1 MAENSDQERSEEAT
15 SQRRE
20 DFRRRGQ
27 VAQTKELSSVFMLL
41 GMALI
46 LWLMGKYFIEN
57 IFDTYR
63 MSFNLIRPD
72 VLRSSDV
79 TSYLAGFGIKAAMI
93 LLPVLVFALVLA
105 IASSVLQ
112 TGFLFSEDALSPD
125 LEKINPL
132 SGFKR
137 IFSLRN
143 LMEGIKS
150 LAKFGVIGGVVYN
163 ILSGITGKLPEL
175 AMFSPSQTMAFTVAL
190 LFKLLFTV
198 GIVMLVIAAADYFFQ
213 RFTLENEMK
222 MTKQEIRDEVKTREG
237 DPLIKARIRK
247 IQKEV
252 AQRRMMSEV
261 PKADVI
267 ITNPTHIAIA
277 LKYNP
282 EKYAAPILI
291 AKGQDYVATKI
302 REIAKEHGI
311 PIVENKPL
319 ARAMFKTMELGQVI
333 PRELF
338 AAVAEVLAYVF
349 KLKKKKLARI

>member
-1 MAENSDQERSEEAT
+1 MAEHSEQERTEEAT

-41 GMALI
+41 GLAL
-46 LWLMGKYFIEN
+46 LMWMMGKYFLEN

-63 MSFNLIRPD
+63 MAFDLIRPEI
-72 VLRSSDV
+72 LRENNI
-79 TSYLAGFGIKAAMI
+79 TGYLAAFGIKAAMI
-93 LLPVLVFALVLA
+93 LAPILLFALVFSIGA
-105 IASSVLQ
+105 SVLQ
-112 TGFLFSEDALSPD
+112 TGLLFSEEALSPD
-125 LEKINPL
+125 LNKMNPL
-132 SGFKR
+132 TGFKR

-143 LMEGIKS
+143 LMEGVKS
-150 LAKFGVIGGVVYN
+150 LAKFAAIGGVVYK
-163 ILSGITGKLPEL
+163 ILSGVMTGLPEL
-175 AMFSPSQTMAFTVAL
+175 TLFSPTQTMGFLVTL
-190 LFKLLFTV
+190 IFKLLFSV
-198 GIVMLVIAAADYFFQ
+198 GILMLVIAIADYFFQ

-247 IQKEV
+247 IQKET
-252 AQRRMMSEV
+252 AQRRMMSDV

-282 EKYAAPILI
+282 EKYAAPILL
-291 AKGQDYVATKI
+291 AKGQDHVAMKI
-302 REIAKEHGI
+302 RELAKEHNI

-319 ARAMFKTMELGQVI
+319 ARAIFKTMELGQVI